1 MERAELY
8 RDIAKRTQGDIYIG
22 VVGPVRT
29 GKSTFIKRFMDLLV
43 VPNIENEH
51 VRERLVDELPQSGSG
66 KTIMTTQ
73 PKFVPNEAVELTLDD
88 TMGFRVRMVDCVGYM
103 VEGAIGHTENE
114 SARMVRTPWFD
125 YDIPFDEAAEIG
137 TKKVITEH
145 STIGIVMTTDGSI
158 SGIDREAYAVCEE
171 RVVRELQEQGKPF
184 IVVLNSIHPE
194 DPDTVSLCEK
204 LSERYGAVVK
214 PSDVLNM
221 GIDEINGLLESL
233 LAEFPIKLIRIDT
246 PSWIRALGPSH
257 WLTKEA
263 LDAVSEC
270 AGRMAKMRDYS
281 ALTETVIQRIIAD
294 QHSLKLAGIHNIF
307 NIISLHMGGKNDI
320 ADETFCFRVLK
331 KSIHCLHMLLPGFQ
345 AQHTPH
351 MIKIYVIRL
360 QPVKG
365 HFQTASENI
374 LIRLLRLQCIKIGLR
389 GNKYLLSVHLR
400 KSNSRYNLTLII
412 TVKWRRVPVID
423 SLFVSIKRN
432 LRTLFQAAFL
442 NIFRIIPHRPKPDCR
457 DLHIRIPILFII
469 HFLTLLSFFTTSI
482 DRYSPHPPDSMVQIL
497 RSFRSPHH
505 HNNRYV
511 PASQCPLL

>member
-66 KTIMTTQ
+66 KTIMTPQ
-73 PKFVPNEAVELTLDD
+73 PKFVPNEACELTLDD
-88 TMGFRVRMVDCVGYM
+88 TMGVRVRRVDCVGYM

-171 RVVRELQEQGKPF
+171 RVVRELQGQGKPF

-281 ALTETVIQRIIAD
+281 ALTETLSSLESFKPCKLVSVEPGSGTIAAELVPQD
-294 QHSLKLAGIHNIF
+294 NMFYTVLGEQCGFTIENDFQLISTLKEFSHAKREYDKISVALDSALRTGYGMVAPEPDAMVLDEPEIVQQGSRFGVKLKAKASGLHLIRVDIESEVSPLVGTEEQSEEFMQYLLDTFEKEPTKIWQTNIF
-307 NIISLHMGGKNDI
+307 GKPLYDLVKDGMAGKINRMPEAVQMKLQSTVQRMVNDGCNGLI
-320 ADETFCFRVLK
+320 C
-331 KSIHCLHMLLPGFQ
+331 IML
-345 AQHTPH
+345 
-351 MIKIYVIRL
+351 
-360 QPVKG
+360 
-365 HFQTASENI
+365 
-374 LIRLLRLQCIKIGLR
+374 
-389 GNKYLLSVHLR
+389 
-400 KSNSRYNLTLII
+400 
-412 TVKWRRVPVID
+412 
-423 SLFVSIKRN
+423 
-432 LRTLFQAAFL
+432 
-442 NIFRIIPHRPKPDCR
+442 
-457 DLHIRIPILFII
+457 
-469 HFLTLLSFFTTSI
+469 
-482 DRYSPHPPDSMVQIL
+482 
-497 RSFRSPHH
+497 
-505 HNNRYV
+505 
-511 PASQCPLL
+511 

>member
-1 MERAELY
+1 
-8 RDIAKRTQGDIYIG
+8 
-22 VVGPVRT
+22 
-29 GKSTFIKRFMDLLV
+29 MDLLV

-158 SGIDREAYAVCEE
+158 SGIYREAYAVCEE

-246 PSWIRALGPSH
+246 PSWIRALEPSH

-270 AGRMAKMRDYS
+270 AGRMSKMRDYS
-281 ALTETVIQRIIAD
+281 ALTETLS
-294 QHSLKLAGIHNIF
+294 SLESFKPCKLVSVEPGSGNYR
-307 NIISLHMGGKNDI
+307 GG
-320 ADETFCFRVLK
+320 A
-331 KSIHCLHMLLPGFQ
+331 
-345 AQHTPH
+345 
-351 MIKIYVIRL
+351 
-360 QPVKG
+360 
-365 HFQTASENI
+365 
-374 LIRLLRLQCIKIGLR
+374 
-389 GNKYLLSVHLR
+389 
-400 KSNSRYNLTLII
+400 
-412 TVKWRRVPVID
+412 
-423 SLFVSIKRN
+423 
-432 LRTLFQAAFL
+432 
-442 NIFRIIPHRPKPDCR
+442 
-457 DLHIRIPILFII
+457 RIPKTTCFIR
-469 HFLTLLSFFTTSI
+469 FSGNSAASRLRRLPANLNLEGVFTRKARI
-482 DRYSPHPPDSMVQIL
+482 R
-497 RSFRSPHH
+497 
-505 HNNRYV
+505 
-511 PASQCPLL
+511 